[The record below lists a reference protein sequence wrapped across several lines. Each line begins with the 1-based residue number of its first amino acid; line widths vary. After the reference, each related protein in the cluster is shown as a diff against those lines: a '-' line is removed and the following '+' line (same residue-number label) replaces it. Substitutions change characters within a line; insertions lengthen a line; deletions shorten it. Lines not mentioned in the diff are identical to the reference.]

1 MSNWQTALDP
11 YMYIVVLLQCLMTSV
26 DACLKCV
33 MTGVKKLWW
42 KCKLWEDK
50 WLIVQDTISHEKLKI
65 TLTHLRLFLKSIR
78 WLAWGMAIK
87 HLWKMFFNHLILF
100 VRKWNTLEVNNTALP
115 GDDGINDLSFYQIWV
130 FMTIFLSQIDL
141 FTVHPSYKET
151 MHCKFNNTTIL
162 GVQLS

>member
-1 MSNWQTALDP
+1 MADSARH
-11 YMYIVVLLQCLMTSV
+11 YFS
-26 DACLKCV
+26 
-33 MTGVKKLWW
+33 
-42 KCKLWEDK
+42 WEA
-50 WLIVQDTISHEKLKI
+50 ENYFNC
-65 TLTHLRLFLKSIR
+65 LRLFLKSIR

-100 VRKWNTLEVNNTALP
+100 VRKWNTLEVNNSAPP

-162 GVQLS
+162 GVQLSYCVYTQVRIQISFLHFTDYESDFSEWLSIEMQEGEWNISWGTITSDPS

>member
-1 MSNWQTALDP
+1 MADSARH
-11 YMYIVVLLQCLMTSV
+11 YFS
-26 DACLKCV
+26 
-33 MTGVKKLWW
+33 
-42 KCKLWEDK
+42 WEA
-50 WLIVQDTISHEKLKI
+50 ENYFNY
-65 TLTHLRLFLKSIR
+65 LRLFLKSIR

-100 VRKWNTLEVNNTALP
+100 VRKWNTLEVNNSAPP

-162 GVQLS
+162 GVQLSYCVYTQVQIQISFLHFTDYESDFSEWLSIEMQEGEWNISWGTITSDPS

>member
-1 MSNWQTALDP
+1 MADSARH
-11 YMYIVVLLQCLMTSV
+11 YFS
-26 DACLKCV
+26 
-33 MTGVKKLWW
+33 
-42 KCKLWEDK
+42 WEA
-50 WLIVQDTISHEKLKI
+50 ENYFNC
-65 TLTHLRLFLKSIR
+65 LRLFLKSIR

-100 VRKWNTLEVNNTALP
+100 VRKWNTLEVNNSAPP

-151 MHCKFNNTTIL
+151 MHCKLPIQKFSESNCHSVMCIHRCGSKSVSSIL
-162 GVQLS
+162 QITSQIFQNDLA